1 MSITTLTNL
10 SLNNQYY
17 LEVISRLKNR
27 RQTRNTT
34 KLIDKYQ
41 TSIRNNLY
49 DQLRILTEIYYKTQ
63 YYNLFNHFKI
73 LNKFKRCLLSN
84 PHISNPI
91 TDQEKYIIK
100 AFYDTIY

>member
-1 MSITTLTNL
+1 MSITTLNYL
-10 SLNNQYY
+10 SLNNDYY
-17 LEVISRLKNR
+17 LEAISRLQQR
-27 RQTRNTT
+27 RLTRTT
-34 KLIDKYQ
+34 AQLINEYDKC
-41 TSIRNNLY
+41 IRNNLY
-49 DQLRILTEIYYKTQ
+49 DQVRILTEIYYKNQ
-63 YYNLFNHFKI
+63 NNLLNDYKI